1 MWRRYT
7 CALLGETMLTH
18 VVLFKLKDRGPA
30 SVAQARARLDTLAGN
45 IPTLLSI
52 EVGEDVLH
60 SGRSYDLALIA
71 RFDDPAGLDAYQIH
85 PTHVPV
91 LAYMREAA
99 ETIIAV
105 DFIT

>member
-7 CALLGETMLTH
+7 CAPLGETMLTH
-18 VVLFKLKDRGPA
+18 VVLFKFKDRSPG

-45 IPTLLSI
+45 IPTLLAI

-71 RFDDPAGLDAYQIH
+71 RFDDLAGLDAYQTH
-85 PTHVPV
+85 PVHVPV

-99 ETIIAV
+99 DTIIAV
-105 DFIT
+105 DFMT